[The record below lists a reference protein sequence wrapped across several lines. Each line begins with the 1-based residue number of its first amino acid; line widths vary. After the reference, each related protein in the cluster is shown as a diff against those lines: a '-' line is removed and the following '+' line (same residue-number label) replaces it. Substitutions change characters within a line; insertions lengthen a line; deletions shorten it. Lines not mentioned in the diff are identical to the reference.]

1 MVRLKAIIFDV
12 DGTLANTEEIH
23 RRSFNEAFMEFGL
36 NHVWSVPEYTN
47 LLAISGGKERI
58 TAFLKSRDFS
68 FSSDIDVREL
78 ALRIHQR
85 KSEIYREH
93 LHHGRISP
101 RPGVVRL
108 INEAREHGIR
118 LGIATSTSLSN
129 VETLLDCILD
139 QDARSWFDAIV
150 TSDIV
155 TDKKPSPSVYQFAL
169 ARLGLAPRNCIAIED
184 TTNGN
189 RAAIACGIS
198 TVITIHEFTIDN
210 DFTGAN
216 LVVDQLGEP
225 DRPFRIIAGDAH
237 GKYNVDVDLLQRIL
251 SSRVTGYKILAASY

>member
-12 DGTLANTEEIH
+12 DGTLANTEEIP

-129 VETLLDCILD
+129 
-139 QDARSWFDAIV
+139 
-150 TSDIV
+150 
-155 TDKKPSPSVYQFAL
+155 
-169 ARLGLAPRNCIAIED
+169 
-184 TTNGN
+184 
-189 RAAIACGIS
+189 
-198 TVITIHEFTIDN
+198 
-210 DFTGAN
+210 
-216 LVVDQLGEP
+216 
-225 DRPFRIIAGDAH
+225 
-237 GKYNVDVDLLQRIL
+237 
-251 SSRVTGYKILAASY
+251 

>member
-23 RRSFNEAFMEFGL
+23 RRSFNEAFMEFGID
-36 NHVWSVPEYTN
+36 HVWSAAEYTK
-47 LLAISGGKERI
+47 LLSVSGGKERI
-58 TAFLKSRDFS
+58 IAWFKSRDLGS
-68 FSSDIDVREL
+68 GGDIDMRNL

-85 KSEIYREH
+85 KSEIYRDH

-108 INEAREHGIR
+108 IKEARECGIR
-118 LGIATSTSLSN
+118 LGIATSTSLAN
-129 VETLLDCILD
+129 VETLLGCILD
-139 QDARSWFDAIV
+139 QDARSWFDTIV

-155 TDKKPSPSVYQFAL
+155 IDKKPSPSVYQFAL

-225 DRPFRIIAGDAH
+225 DRP
-237 GKYNVDVDLLQRIL
+237 
-251 SSRVTGYKILAASY
+251 